1 MEKDGVS
8 ICITAYKAQEF
19 IKECL
24 DSVISQ
30 TWFKNIR
37 IGKLYLVLMVVKK
50 L

>member
-30 TWFKNIR
+30 TWFKKHKNWEER
-37 IGKLYLVLMVVKK
+37 V
-50 L
+50 